1 MYYSFH
7 MTVIRQFKGCEY
19 VGREQAILTSDYDNS
34 LARRKQFSLSS
45 DNHVKL
51 GDFTQNTR

>member
-7 MTVIRQFKGCEY
+7 MTAIRQFKGCVY
-19 VGREQAILTSDYDNS
+19 VGGKQPILTYDSDNS